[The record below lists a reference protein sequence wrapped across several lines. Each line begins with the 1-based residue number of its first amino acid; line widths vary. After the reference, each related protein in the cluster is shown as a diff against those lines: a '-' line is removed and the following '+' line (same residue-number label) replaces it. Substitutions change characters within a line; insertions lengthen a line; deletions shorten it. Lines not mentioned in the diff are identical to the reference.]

1 MTLDMARAGVGIATQ
16 VTMRIAIKK
25 DLQKV
30 PDPTRAGLGEAPMTT
45 MTMTMTMKAAVGGKP
60 R

>member
-1 MTLDMARAGVGIATQ
+1 MARAGVGIATQ
-16 VTMRIAIKK
+16 ATMRTAIKK

>member
-1 MTLDMARAGVGIATQ
+1 MQ
-16 VTMRIAIKK
+16 VTTRTAIKK

-30 PDPTRAGLGEAPMTT
+30 PDPTMAGLGEAPMTT
-45 MTMTMTMKAAVGGKP
+45 MTMTMTMKAAEGGKP